1 MQNTLYVKLRVRKS
15 PYANKAVALRISC
28 NYYEDF
34 LAKDSM
40 FVTEVSPACGQANLL
55 AVIDRIVT
63 RAGCATYKLNF
74 NKEVAKL
81 FFAES

>member
-1 MQNTLYVKLRVRKS
+1 MQTLYVKLRVRKS
-15 PYANKAVALRISC
+15 PYANKPVALRIAC

-40 FVTEVSPACGQANLL
+40 FVTEVNPACSKENLL
-55 AVIDRIVT
+55 AVIERIVQ
-63 RAGCATYKLNF
+63 RAGCATYKLNA
-74 NKEVAKL
+74 NAEVVKL